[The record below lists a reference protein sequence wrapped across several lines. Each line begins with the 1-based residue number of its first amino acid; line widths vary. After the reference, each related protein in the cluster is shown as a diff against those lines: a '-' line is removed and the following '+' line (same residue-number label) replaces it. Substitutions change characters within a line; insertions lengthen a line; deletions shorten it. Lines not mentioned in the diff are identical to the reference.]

1 MSSPPTHITH
11 LHAIHTHTHTYTHT
25 QHTHIHTPR
34 THIHTHTP
42 RTHIHTPRTHIH
54 TPHTHIHTHTHTHT
68 HTWVHLPTTLKVTAV
83 GTADVTDKSSHTMW
97 RVWLVTMVSCERV
110 QLPVP
115 LGVGR
120 FFPITSGPHT
130 PVEAGTPSPTHG
142 SVWARTMLFPGH
154 SDLLASNLHLVMEA
168 CPDASQVQVTVRP
181 GHRGVSLKP
190 HQRSGDPVAELST
203 ERWGP
208 E

>member
-1 MSSPPTHITH
+1 MSSPPTHIPH
-11 LHAIHTHTHTYTHT
+11 LHAIHTHTTHTYTHT
-25 QHTHIHTPR
+25 THTYT
-34 THIHTHTP
+34 HTHT
-42 RTHIHTPRTHIH
+42 
-54 TPHTHIHTHTHTHT
+54 HTHHAHIYTHHAHTCTQTTHTYTHTHTHT
-68 HTWVHLPTTLKVTAV
+68 HTWVHVPTTLKVTAV

-97 RVWLVTMVSCERV
+97 RVWLVTMVSWERV

-120 FFPITSGPHT
+120 FIPITSGPHT

-168 CPDASQVQVTVRP
+168 CPDTSQVQVTVRP

>member
-11 LHAIHTHTHTYTHT
+11 LHTIQTHT
-25 QHTHIHTPR
+25 QHTHTYHA
-34 THIHTHTP
+34 
-42 RTHIHTPRTHIH
+42 
-54 TPHTHIHTHTHTHT
+54 HTHTHTHHTHIYTHHAHTYT
-68 HTWVHLPTTLKVTAV
+68 HTHLGSLTTTLKVTAV
-83 GTADVTDKSSHTMW
+83 GTADVIDKSSHTMW
-97 RVWLVTMVSCERV
+97 RVWLVTMVSWERV

-120 FFPITSGPHT
+120 FIPITSGPHS
-130 PVEAGTPSPTHG
+130 PAEAGTPSPTHG
-142 SVWARTMLFPGH
+142 SVWARTMLFPRH

-168 CPDASQVQVTVRP
+168 CPDASQVQVTVMP

-203 ERWGP
+203 ERWGL